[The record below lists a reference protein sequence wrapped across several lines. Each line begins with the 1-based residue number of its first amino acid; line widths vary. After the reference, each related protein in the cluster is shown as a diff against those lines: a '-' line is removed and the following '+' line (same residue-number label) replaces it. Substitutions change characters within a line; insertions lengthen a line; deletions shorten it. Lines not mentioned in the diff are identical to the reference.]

1 MSVMVSAVFR
11 SIVASVAL
19 ASAAVPARAQ
29 QIPSPAQAQQML
41 QQDPSLVARLQD
53 MMKSSG
59 LTPEQVRERLRAQ
72 GYPDSLLDQYLPGAA
87 GDSTL
92 VPGAEVFAA
101 VRALGIGDSTAL
113 DSMSMRAQAR
123 RRVRARADSAFLDT
137 LQHALQDDSTRAALR
152 AVLRS
157 RDLQRE
163 QIDSGFTV
171 FGIDLFQNQST
182 LFDANAAGG
191 VDPNYRFGPG
201 DRLVLFL
208 TGDVEKSYTLNVT
221 REGFVV
227 IPEVGQVSVAGL
239 TRSQLESALYDRLG
253 RVYSGVRRGGGTTH
267 FYIDVSQIGAN
278 QVFVNGDVQHPGSYR
293 VSRAG
298 TVLNALYAA
307 GGPTANGSMRRI
319 EVRRGNEI
327 VATLDFYDYALNGD
341 ASNDVRLE
349 NGDVI
354 FVPPRGPQVRVA
366 GKVIRPAVYEIK
378 PNQTVAE
385 LIRMAGGFTE
395 TADRRRVQID
405 RVVPPAER
413 TTSGTD
419 RKLVDVPSDLFAN
432 APVRGGDV
440 VRVSEIAPRV
450 ANRLRVIGNVWAP
463 GPVGYTPGMHLYD
476 ALRRA
481 GGLKPDSYL
490 GQVLVSRLQ
499 PDSTREMLRT
509 AVYDTT
515 GRPVNDIVL
524 HDADEIQV
532 FSTTEFRPKRYITVN
547 GAVRKPGRIP
557 YRDGMTLRD
566 AVLLAGGPVEGAL
579 LTDAE
584 VARLPENRAAGVTA
598 TTMDVPL
605 DSTYVFERGAN
616 GDYIGPP
623 GVPIPTAHAPE
634 VPLEPYD
641 AVLIKRQPQW
651 QLQQTVAVDGEV
663 RYPGAYSLTSTTER
677 LSDIIARAG
686 GLTTAA
692 YPDGIIFVRKKNG
705 IGRIGVDLPAVLKD
719 PRNIDNLQLVDGDSV
734 FIPRYT
740 PVVVV
745 RGAVQSQVGVSWVPG
760 ADLDYYI
767 RSAGGATTKGDSK
780 RAYVTQPNGK
790 VDTRHKHF
798 GLWRSEPEPQ
808 PGSTVVVP
816 EKDPNDK
823 HDWLQIATATT
834 SLLGSLVAVIA
845 ILGR

>member
-41 QQDPSLVARLQD
+41 QQDPSLAARLQD

-319 EVRRGNEI
+319 EVRRGNET